1 MNTLFLTLGLILAAE
16 TTGMNTTESPS
27 TGETRAAERSERI
40 RSAYNEVRA
49 DNLYLLD
56 DLYAPD
62 LVFEDPLDRTEGLDE
77 FKIYMEAMY
86 QYVEDIHW
94 EYHDEVIQGDTHV
107 LVWTMTLQTASL
119 NKGEPFT
126 IDGVSHLRFGE
137 DNKIV
142 YHRDYFDMGEYIYER
157 VPVVKWFVN
166 KVKKRLHKA
175 VDEARDKAREAPG
188 AP

>member
-1 MNTLFLTLGLILAAE
+1 MTATLALTLGLLMASENAMNATIAE
-16 TTGMNTTESPS
+16 
-27 TGETRAAERSERI
+27 ERSQRI
-40 RSAYNEVRA
+40 RKAYDEVRV

-56 DLYAPD
+56 ELYD
-62 LVFEDPLDRTEGLDE
+62 ENMVFQDPLDRTEGLDE

-86 QYVEDIHW
+86 QYVQDIKW
-94 EYHDEVIQGDTHV
+94 DYKDEVIDGDTHV
-107 LVWTMTLQTASL
+107 LVWVMTLQTKGL

-126 IDGVSHLRFGE
+126 IDGVSHLKFGE
-137 DNKIV
+137 SDKII

-175 VDEARDKAREAPG
+175 VAEAREKVEQGRATKG
-188 AP
+188 G